1 MALRSYL
8 AAAGLLLP
16 LPSAA
21 AVASP
26 NPPPQDAQIQ
36 GAQDGRSSEADYV
49 IRARVDDAE
58 PTDLDDDDGVQK
70 QLSGTMTLTWRNGS
84 GEEVSDLWFHLYL
97 NAYANNRSLH
107 MTEAQ
112 GRLKGTKVERGFG
125 WQEIRSLKVGEVDLT
140 EALTFRVPDSRAPL
154 DRTLFSVDLPEPV
167 PAGGEVTVEIEWE
180 SRLPRVRRRT
190 GTKGDF
196 IFLSHW
202 FPKLAV
208 YEGGRGWRA
217 HPFYMN
223 TEFYADYGTYDVTLD
238 LPEEY
243 TGKIAASGK
252 RVSAEALPDGRYA
265 ERYIAPAPE
274 DQTYADPV
282 AARGSGLAPR
292 VHGFAWTAD
301 PDYTV
306 YERPFVWNEWAS
318 RHEAEV
324 AEVAS
329 ALGMEPADLAGRE
342 VLVRVMVHPEHASQ
356 AERHWRATCATLF
369 YYGLWYG
376 AYPYSELTAVD
387 PAWGAR
393 AAGGM
398 EYPTIFTCGSRMLT
412 RPRMYTPESV
422 TVHEAGHQFWYGLVG
437 NNEPEAAW
445 LDEGFNSFSDSE
457 TLFREYGA
465 RRAASTYSGLPMWGI
480 APSAAPGARS
490 LEGTVSL
497 QSVAF
502 PNPIRLGLDRL
513 DVSVSKDLQWL
524 VPSEIQAR
532 PLTASPFVKFW
543 RDQPQLT
550 FVEQETDPR
559 WGDRSGYL
567 RDPESDPIERNVWDY
582 VDRTSYSTN
591 SYPHTAVAL
600 RSLQALVGR
609 DAFLRGMRKFAQD
622 WRYRHPYPEDF
633 YLAFQEGADAD
644 IQWYFEDVFRST
656 KTVDWSCQV
665 AQTRDPKSAGWF
677 RCDDGSWTSDCSPE
691 ALASAAEAEEAEA
704 EADAEGGDGASGA
717 EEPEKAKRPWV
728 PDIVVRRRGDLVL
741 PVKVQVTYEDGGKV
755 DFDWTR
761 EMQGEKNWWRLPLAA
776 DARKVTSVVID
787 PERLWF
793 LDRNMTDNQWFAERD
808 KLAPSRWGERAAARA
823 ASVLQWFMAVGG

>member
-1 MALRSYL
+1 MALRSHL
-8 AAAGLLLP
+8 AAAGLLLT
-16 LPSAA
+16 LLSAA
-21 AVASP
+21 AYASTSP
-26 NPPPQDAQIQ
+26 RPQDA
-36 GAQDGRSSEADYV
+36 GDGRSSEADYV

-58 PTDLDDDDGVQK
+58 PTDLDDGVQK
-70 QLSGTMTLTWRNGS
+70 QLSGSMSLTWRNGS
-84 GEEVSDLWFHLYL
+84 GEAVSDLWFHLYL

-112 GRLKGTKVERGFG
+112 GRLKGTKVDRGFG
-125 WQEIRSLKVGEVDLT
+125 WQEIRSLKVGDVDLT
-140 EALTFRVPDSRAPL
+140 DALTFRVPDSRAPL

-243 TGKIAASGK
+243 TGKVAASGK
-252 RVSAEALPDGRYA
+252 RVSAEALADGGTRSA
-265 ERYIAPAPE
+265 TSRLRPRTR
-274 DQTYADPV
+274 TYADPV
-282 AARGSGLAPR
+282 AARGSGLRAARPR
-292 VHGFAWTAD
+292 LRLDRGPRLHRLRAALRV
-301 PDYTV
+301 
-306 YERPFVWNEWAS
+306 ERVGEPPRGRRW
-318 RHEAEV
+318 R
-324 AEVAS
+324 EVAS
-329 ALGMEPADLAGRE
+329 ALGLEPADLVGRE
-342 VLVRVMVHPEHASQ
+342 VLVRVMVHPEHAAQ

-480 APSAAPGARS
+480 APSAAPGSRS

-497 QSVAF
+497 QSVGF
-502 PNPIRLGLDRL
+502 PNPIRFGLDQL

-524 VPSEIQAR
+524 VAR
-532 PLTASPFVKFW
+532 
-543 RDQPQLT
+543 
-550 FVEQETDPR
+550 
-559 WGDRSGYL
+559 
-567 RDPESDPIERNVWDY
+567 RDPGAPPDGL
-582 VDRTSYSTN
+582 
-591 SYPHTAVAL
+591 AL
-600 RSLQALVGR
+600 REV
-609 DAFLRGMRKFAQD
+609 
-622 WRYRHPYPEDF
+622 
-633 YLAFQEGADAD
+633 LA
-644 IQWYFEDVFRST
+644 
-656 KTVDWSCQV
+656 
-665 AQTRDPKSAGWF
+665 
-677 RCDDGSWTSDCSPE
+677 
-691 ALASAAEAEEAEA
+691 
-704 EADAEGGDGASGA
+704 
-717 EEPEKAKRPWV
+717 
-728 PDIVVRRRGDLVL
+728 
-741 PVKVQVTYEDGGKV
+741 
-755 DFDWTR
+755 
-761 EMQGEKNWWRLPLAA
+761 
-776 DARKVTSVVID
+776 
-787 PERLWF
+787 
-793 LDRNMTDNQWFAERD
+793 
-808 KLAPSRWGERAAARA
+808 
-823 ASVLQWFMAVGG
+823 

>member
-1 MALRSYL
+1 MALRSHL
-8 AAAGLLLP
+8 AAAGLLLTF
-16 LPSAA
+16 LSAA
-21 AVASP
+21 AYASTSP
-26 NPPPQDAQIQ
+26 RPQDA
-36 GAQDGRSSEADYV
+36 GDGRSSEADYV

-58 PTDLDDDDGVQK
+58 PTDLDDGVQK
-70 QLSGTMTLTWRNGS
+70 QLSGTMSLTWRNGS
-84 GEEVSDLWFHLYL
+84 GEAVSDLWFHLYL

-112 GRLKGTKVERGFG
+112 GRLKGTKVDRGFG
-125 WQEIRSLKVGEVDLT
+125 WQEIRSLKVGDVDLT
-140 EALTFRVPDSRAPL
+140 DALTFRVPDSRAPL

-274 DQTYADPV
+274 DQTYVDPV

-306 YERPFVWNEWAS
+306 FERPFVWNEWAS

-324 AEVAS
+324 GEVAS
-329 ALGMEPADLAGRE
+329 ALGLEPADLVGRE

-480 APSAAPGARS
+480 APSAAPGSRS

-497 QSVAF
+497 QSVGF
-502 PNPIRLGLDRL
+502 PNPIRFGLDQL

-524 VPSEIQAR
+524 VPGEIQAR

-582 VDRTSYSTN
+582 VDRASYSTN

-609 DAFLRGMRKFAQD
+609 EAFLRGMRKFAQD

-691 ALASAAEAEEAEA
+691 ALASAAEAAADSEEGEG
-704 EADAEGGDGASGA
+704 EGDAGA

-728 PDIVVRRRGDLVL
+728 PDIVLRRRGDLVL

-755 DFDWTR
+755 DFEWTR
-761 EMQGEKNWWRLPLAA
+761 EMQGEKNWWRLPMAA

-823 ASVLQWFMAVGG
+823 ANVLQWFMAVGG

>member
-1 MALRSYL
+1 MALCFSS
-8 AAAGLLLP
+8 ASAGLLLT
-16 LPSAA
+16 LLSATA
-21 AVASP
+21 SASP
-26 NPPPQDAQIQ
+26 HPPAQDA
-36 GAQDGRSSEADYV
+36 GDGRSSEADYV

-58 PTDLDDDDGVQK
+58 PDDLDDGVQK
-70 QLSGTMTLTWRNGS
+70 QLTGTMSLTWRNGS

-107 MTEAQ
+107 MTEAK
-112 GRLKGTKVERGFG
+112 GRLRGTKVDRGFG
-125 WQEIRSLKVGEVDLT
+125 WQEIRSLKVGDVDLT
-140 EALTFRVPDSRAPL
+140 DAVTFRVPDSRAPL

-167 PAGGEVTVEIEWE
+167 PAGGEVTVDIEWD

-238 LPEEY
+238 LPAEY
-243 TGKIAASGK
+243 TRKIAASGK
-252 RVSAEALPDGRYA
+252 RVSAEALEDGRYS

-274 DQTYADPV
+274 DQEYADPV
-282 AARGSGLAPR
+282 AAQGSGLPPR

-301 PDYTV
+301 PDYV
-306 YERPFVWNEWAS
+306 VFEKPFVWNEWAS
-318 RHEAEV
+318 RHEDEV
-324 AEVAS
+324 AEVAG
-329 ALGMEPADLAGRE
+329 ALGVEPAALAGRD
-342 VLVRVMVHPEHASQ
+342 VLVRVMVHPEHEGQ

-376 AYPYSELTAVD
+376 PYPYSEVTAVD

-457 TLFREYGA
+457 TLFREYGT
-465 RRAASTYSGLPMWGI
+465 RRASTAYSKLPVWGI
-480 APSAAPGARS
+480 PPSAAPGARS
-490 LEGTVSL
+490 LEGNISL
-497 QSVAF
+497 QSVGF
-502 PNPIRLGLDRL
+502 RNPIRLGLDAL
-513 DVSVSKDLQWL
+513 DVRLGQDLQWL
-524 VPSEIQAR
+524 APRQIQAR
-532 PLTASPFVKFW
+532 PLAASPFVRFW

-550 FVEQETDPR
+550 FVEQVTDPR
-559 WGDRSGYL
+559 WGDRSSYL

-633 YLAFQEGADAD
+633 YLAFQEGADVD

-656 KTVDWSCQV
+656 KTVDWSCAV
-665 AQTRDPKSAGWF
+665 AQTQDPKSAGWF
-677 RCDDGSWTSDCSPE
+677 RCEDGSWTSDCSPE
-691 ALASAAEAEEAEA
+691 ALASAAAAEEAADDEA
-704 EADAEGGDGASGA
+704 A
-717 EEPEKAKRPWV
+717 EEPDAPKRPWV
-728 PDIVVRRRGDLVL
+728 PDVVLRRRGDLIL
-741 PVKVQVTYEDGGKV
+741 PVKVQVAYEDGEKV
-755 DFDWTR
+755 TFEWTR
-761 EMQGEKNWWRLPLAA
+761 ELQGEKNWWRLPLAA
-776 DARKVTSVVID
+776 DTRKVTSVVID

-793 LDRNMTDNQWFAERD
+793 LDRDMSDNQWFAERD